1 MQKHPI
7 QLLTCGNQSL
17 RTLHALRA
25 TREAVGQ
32 DDANSGLPF
41 TGKANLRWAVADQ
54 LQERSGVAFN
64 PETQVVITCGEG
76 DAMVDVLFV
85 ATDPGDV

>member
-1 MQKHPI
+1 VDGPPED
-7 QLLTCGNQSL
+7 
-17 RTLHALRA
+17 ALRA

-32 DDANSGLPF
+32 DDANRWLPF
-41 TGKANLRWAVADQ
+41 TGKVNLRRAVADQ

-85 ATDPGDV
+85 ATDPATR